1 MPMTTRQERRSWIM
15 EAQALIASGK
25 AGNVVIKTFVE
36 QHGIDPR
43 TARRYVD
50 AAWREWN
57 LQRINKTRDHRL
69 SRALAR
75 CDKAAEIAV
84 NHHRHVVVDG
94 ALERVSEPDAKGLLA
109 AVDTEAKLLGL
120 FAPEK
125 KEFILTSFT
134 RATEIAVQCIIEE
147 IADVPLRQRLLERM
161 QRAYEEAAEHA
172 DAGKEPLPAEVKTI
186 EATIVQRQ
194 DPPSTNGN
202 GAH

>member
-1 MPMTTRQERRSWIM
+1 M

-25 AGNVVIKTFVE
+25 PGTAVIKTFVE
-36 QHGIDPR
+36 QHGIPDR
-43 TARRYVD
+43 TARRYVN

-57 LQRINKTRDHRL
+57 LQRIHRTKDHRL
-69 SRALAR
+69 ARALAR

-94 ALERVSEPDAKGLLA
+94 ALERVPEPDAKGLLA

-172 DAGKEPLPAEVKTI
+172 DAGKEQLPAEVKTI
-186 EATIVQRQ
+186 EATIVSPVQRQ

>member
-1 MPMTTRQERRSWIM
+1 MPTATVAQRWELIREVQAKLVAGDDLPRIVHFLMTERGKSR
-15 EAQALIASGK
+15 AQAYRYHKRAYADWRRGQSRSSKDHRISKAIA
-25 AGNVVIKTFVE
+25 E
-36 QHGIDPR
+36 
-43 TARRYVD
+43 
-50 AAWREWN
+50 
-57 LQRINKTRDHRL
+57 RDHAKRL
-69 SRALAR
+69 ALAQKKFIPTK
-75 CDKAAEIAV
+75 DTVEV
-84 NHHRHVVVDG
+84 EDD
-94 ALERVSEPDAKGLLA
+94 PDVKTYLA
-109 AVDTEAKLLGL
+109 ACDSEAKLLGL